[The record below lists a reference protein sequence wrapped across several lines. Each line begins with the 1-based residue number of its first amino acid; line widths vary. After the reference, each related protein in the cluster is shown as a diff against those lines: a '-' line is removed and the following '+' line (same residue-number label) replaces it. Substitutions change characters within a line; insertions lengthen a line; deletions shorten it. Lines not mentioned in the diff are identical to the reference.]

1 MAGDPGFL
9 QYLKNILDRAIRLG
23 FTGKLVERTKVLQM
37 FSSTLLHFKI
47 LHLLF
52 SSVLIA
58 DHECPKHEQT
68 SEECPDQE

>member
-37 FSSTLLHFKI
+37 FS
-47 LHLLF
+47 
-52 SSVLIA
+52 
-58 DHECPKHEQT
+58 
-68 SEECPDQE
+68 